1 MSSTITKAHGLG
13 LEIVADGI
21 ETPQQLAFLT
31 EKGCGTGHGYHFG
44 RPVPADELRA
54 GRPQ

>member
-1 MSSTITKAHGLG
+1 VSSTITKAHGLG

-31 EKGCGTGHGYHFG
+31 EKGCGT
-44 RPVPADELRA
+44 
-54 GRPQ
+54 